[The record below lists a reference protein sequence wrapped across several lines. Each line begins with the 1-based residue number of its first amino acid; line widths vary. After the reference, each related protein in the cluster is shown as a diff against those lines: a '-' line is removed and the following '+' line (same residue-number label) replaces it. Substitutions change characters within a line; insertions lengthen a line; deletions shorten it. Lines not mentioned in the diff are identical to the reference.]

1 MRRRTFELMD
11 GKASLEQIAGKLA
24 AEFPQRFSSWRQA
37 LSFAGASRKSSAAKI
52 KKHKARECG
61 RRSGVAFFLGSA
73 FARTAILVCQAERTT
88 QGVEQRVARGV
99 AVGLPV
105 LFGGRQRES

>member
-1 MRRRTFELMD
+1 ME
-11 GKASLEQIAGKLA
+11 KL
-24 AEFPQRFSSWRQA
+24 PSSRLQANWRPHFRSDSQ
-37 LSFAGASRKSSAAKI
+37 AGARRSRWPVPSRKSSAAKI

-61 RRSGVAFFLGSA
+61 RRSGVAFFFGSA